1 VVISRLVRASS
12 IIAVIDGRGEREVLV
27 AQRLRRFETIP
38 FDQAKAAQ
46 PIAAAARAR
55 ANEAIR
61 AWAASTVENF
71 DGRSRD
77 VTRM

>member
-1 VVISRLVRASS
+1 MLI
-12 IIAVIDGRGEREVLV
+12 

-61 AWAASTVENF
+61 AWAASTDEISVS
-71 DGRSRD
+71 RSRD